1 MKRIVNA
8 ALAFVSLAVL
18 GMIMAPSA
26 RAAAHCSNSTLK
38 GSYSATITG
47 TVDGLPLA
55 ELDLVSSNGNGTF
68 TGTGTLAFNGAI
80 SSVSFT
86 ATYTINSDC
95 SGSAVLSTGVTQN
108 LNIKED
114 GTEVM
119 FIGTNSPSAEVTGD
133 AKRINKGK
141 DD

>member
-1 MKRIVNA
+1 MKRTALALASFA
-8 ALAFVSLAVL
+8 ALGLL
-18 GMIMAPSA
+18 MAPSA

-47 TVDGLPLA
+47 TVDGMPLA
-55 ELDLVSSNGNGTF
+55 ELDLVSSTGDGTF
-68 TGTGTLAFNGAI
+68 TGTGTLAFDGAI
-80 SSVSFT
+80 SAVSFT
-86 ATYTINSDC
+86 ATYAINSDC

-114 GTEVM
+114 GSEVM
-119 FIGTNSPSAEVTGD
+119 FIGTNSPSAQVTGD

-141 DD
+141 GD